1 MVKHIKTDLESNKWL
16 IGTTTKNKC
25 LYEAVL
31 TVQSIDGDY
40 YGYSI
45 EGMNHLSN
53 REFVIVDVAH
63 KSEIEIKFAKFK
75 IELE

>member
-1 MVKHIKTDLESNKWL
+1 MIKHVKNELDTNKWL
-16 IGTTTKNKC
+16 LGTTAQGKC

-31 TVQSIDGDY
+31 TTQSIDGDY

-45 EGMNHLSN
+45 EGMNHISG

-63 KSEIEIKFAKFK
+63 KSEIEIKFSKFK
-75 IELE
+75 IELK